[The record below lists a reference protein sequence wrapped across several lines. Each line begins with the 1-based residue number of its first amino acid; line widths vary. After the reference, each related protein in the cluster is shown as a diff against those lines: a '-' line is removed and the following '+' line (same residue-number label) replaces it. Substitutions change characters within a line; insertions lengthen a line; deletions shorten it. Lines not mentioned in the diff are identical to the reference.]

1 MALWSRFLTPADI
14 DDFADNPGLRE
25 QLQTLWSERVDG
37 FTQQSI
43 TGTPWQVTYSSGITA
58 YLNPLRTDPGTFA
71 ASPGIRWEAMPGRI
85 KAYFPNLT
93 NLQRWS
99 LADTGYSDSSQTTT
113 FGRIVQDP
121 CNPNP
126 DQTQSYPPY
135 GPRGWQ
141 DEYCEWSI
149 TYDDLTKNVDQRK
162 VLRLDFVCENPEYW
176 HTLWNVDPNRV
187 VALYNEVLNYPAG
200 YPAASRNVNKVVT
213 LDDLTLKDPSNP
225 TVPVIDPFTGGPA
238 YNPLNAFNNGPAG
251 SPTTGGVMHL
261 TSTPNTVQTEIGLAG
276 QATLQRN
283 CGNSVPQTLICCAQ
297 YGQVHRNSDPHI
309 GQSVNLAVAAGLN
322 VTLANPPG
330 LYLQNPVWPSD
341 AWVKFPATAPANA
354 RLQDYFR
361 VLRGAETLNDPNGQP
376 FSGNFYLHYV
386 IEIPADQGF
395 CLSDIQI
402 LDQDGS
408 WHPLRGGA
416 QISEWINVQIFPAAY
431 LGTAPGTPLPC
442 VGNQDTYAWPLQLL
456 YRSVWDAAINTSYPT
471 VVGQTMTLAS
481 NTVIIPP
488 RVSRGATTPL
498 VLTWFPS
505 GASGTTT
512 LAFVDDNGQPASGV
526 GVTVSDGGTA
536 KYCVPGNTIPSQVN
550 VLRLSV
556 AVDPSATP
564 GVFGI
569 RFSDNDQPNPPVAPA
584 FLTIV

>member
-149 TYDDLTKNVDQRK
+149 TYDDLSKNVDQRK

-276 QATLQRN
+276 QATL
-283 CGNSVPQTLICCAQ
+283 
-297 YGQVHRNSDPHI
+297 
-309 GQSVNLAVAAGLN
+309 
-322 VTLANPPG
+322 
-330 LYLQNPVWPSD
+330 
-341 AWVKFPATAPANA
+341 
-354 RLQDYFR
+354 
-361 VLRGAETLNDPNGQP
+361 
-376 FSGNFYLHYV
+376 
-386 IEIPADQGF
+386 
-395 CLSDIQI
+395 
-402 LDQDGS
+402 
-408 WHPLRGGA
+408 
-416 QISEWINVQIFPAAY
+416 
-431 LGTAPGTPLPC
+431 
-442 VGNQDTYAWPLQLL
+442 
-456 YRSVWDAAINTSYPT
+456 
-471 VVGQTMTLAS
+471 
-481 NTVIIPP
+481 
-488 RVSRGATTPL
+488 
-498 VLTWFPS
+498 
-505 GASGTTT
+505 
-512 LAFVDDNGQPASGV
+512 
-526 GVTVSDGGTA
+526 
-536 KYCVPGNTIPSQVN
+536 
-550 VLRLSV
+550 
-556 AVDPSATP
+556 
-564 GVFGI
+564 
-569 RFSDNDQPNPPVAPA
+569 
-584 FLTIV
+584 